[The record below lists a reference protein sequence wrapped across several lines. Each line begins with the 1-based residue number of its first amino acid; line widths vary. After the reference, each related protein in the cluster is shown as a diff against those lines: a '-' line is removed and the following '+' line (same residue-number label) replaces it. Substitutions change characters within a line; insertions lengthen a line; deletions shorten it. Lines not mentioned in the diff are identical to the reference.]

1 MVQIILVRHGQPEVP
16 RTPPTGNPPLSLH
29 GHAQAR
35 HAANAL
41 KTERIDRIV
50 SSGMLRADATA
61 KPLADALGL
70 KIEVHPDLGEVDRWG
85 GEYANIET
93 IREKGA
99 EEWRRFLA
107 APLNYFGIDADK
119 FRAETLDAF
128 RAVTM
133 GDNDSKIAIF
143 THGFPINIV
152 LSHALG
158 LNNDAR
164 FVPGYASLTRL
175 SGRSFDAL
183 TVVSINEHGH
193 IPEGLK

>member
-1 MVQIILVRHGQPEVP
+1 MQLILVRHGQPAVP
-16 RTPPTGNPPLSLH
+16 STPPTANPPLSAN

-35 HAANAL
+35 YAADVL

-61 KPLADALGL
+61 QPLADALGL
-70 KIEVHPDLGEVDRWG
+70 DIEVYAHLGEVDRWG

-107 APLNYFGIDADK
+107 APLDYFGIDADR
-119 FRAETLDAF
+119 FRAETLAAF
-128 RAVTM
+128 RAVM
-133 GDNDSKIAIF
+133 NGDSGSHVAIF
-143 THGFPINIV
+143 THGFPINIA

-164 FVPGYASLTRL
+164 FVPAYASLTRL
-175 SGRSFDAL
+175 TGKSFDAL
-183 TVVSINEHGH
+183 TVVSVNEHGH
-193 IPEGLK
+193 IPEALK

>member
-1 MVQIILVRHGQPEVP
+1 MQLILVRHGQPEVP
-16 RTPPTGNPPLSLH
+16 RTSPTGNPPLSDT

-35 HAANAL
+35 HAADVL
-41 KTERIDRIV
+41 KLERVDRIV

-70 KIEVHPDLGEVDRWG
+70 RIEVHPDLGEVDRWG

-93 IREKGA
+93 IRAKGA

-107 APLNYFGIDADK
+107 APLEYFGIDANR
-119 FRAETLDAF
+119 FRTETLEAF
-128 RAVTM
+128 RAVM
-133 GDNDSKIAIF
+133 YGDTDSKIAVF
-143 THGFPINIV
+143 THGFPINIA

-164 FVPGYASLTRL
+164 FVPAYASLTRL
-175 SGRSFDAL
+175 AGKSFDSL
-183 TVVSINEHGH
+183 TVVSVNEHGH
-193 IPEGLK
+193 IPEMLR